1 MNLRNITLAMMGAL
15 TLASCT
21 KEVELNPTYTVNGD
35 ASFKTIEDYEA
46 ALTGAYAR
54 LKANS
59 YYGST
64 SGSNAFVGLPDMMS
78 DNLYE
83 SSESL
88 ANYTILQRWRYTADE
103 FYVEDTWLDGYTAIQ
118 QANLAMRNIDKL
130 ATANAGAVNRIKG
143 QALALRAH
151 VHFDLLRYFGEEF
164 GRNSTKQGVAYVE
177 NFNIEQKPSR
187 LTVKA
192 SYDKIEADLK
202 TAKSLLSA
210 TDKTIQS
217 ITSNVASN
225 RAYVDTLVVNAMLAR
240 MYTYAGVPDS
250 AIRYASFAINARPL
264 ATAATFPQIWQDAST
279 AEVIWSVKFENG
291 NSDIGGN
298 MYYVVGNRA
307 SYRPTTSLVALYDQA
322 NDVRFGAYFQNR
334 VRSGNSRLVLGK
346 YLAKQARQTN
356 PDGIVDFKVFR
367 TAEMYL
373 IRAEAQALKGNDAA
387 ALADLNTLR
396 AARNA
401 AVGAEAG
408 VALQA
413 AIANERRKELVA
425 EGHRFFDLKRTS
437 RQISRT
443 TNCTNF
449 CTLPPTDRA
458 WAFPIPQTEITANS
472 AMTQNIGY

>member
-15 TLASCT
+15 ALASCT

-103 FYVEDTWLDGYTAIQ
+103 VYVEDTWLDGYTAIQ

-130 ATANAGAVNRIKG
+130 AANAGAVARIKG

-164 GRNSTKQGVAYVE
+164 DRNSNKLGVPYVE
-177 NFNIEQKPSR
+177 TFDIEQKPAR
-187 LTVKA
+187 LSVKA

-202 TAKSLLSA
+202 AAKSLLSA
-210 TDKTIQS
+210 TDRSIQS

-250 AIRYASFAINARPL
+250 AIRYATFAINARPL

-307 SYRPTTSLVALYDQA
+307 SYRPTTSLVALYDQV

-334 VRSGNSRLVLGK
+334 VRSGASRLVLGK

-367 TAEMYL
+367 TGEMYL
-373 IRAEAQALKGNDAA
+373 IRAEAQALKGNDIA

-401 AVGAEAG
+401 AVGVETG
-408 VALQA
+408 TALQL

-425 EGHRFFDLKRTS
+425 EGHRFFDLKRTT

-449 CTLPPTDRA
+449 CTLPATDRA
-458 WAFPIPQTEITANS
+458 WAFPIPQTEITANN
-472 AMTQNIGY
+472 AMTQNTGY